1 MYVNKFFLADALY
14 SKNFGRKKTRK
25 NGVITNFLI
34 SLFFLS
40 RLSKETFL
48 KNADL

>member
-14 SKNFGRKKTRK
+14 SKNFGRKTRK

-34 SLFFLS
+34 SLFFLL